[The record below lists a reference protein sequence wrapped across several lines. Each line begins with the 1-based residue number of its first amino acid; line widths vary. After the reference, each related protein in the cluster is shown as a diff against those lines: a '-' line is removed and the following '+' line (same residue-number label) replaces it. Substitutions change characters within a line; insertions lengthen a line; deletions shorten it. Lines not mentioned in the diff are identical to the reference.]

1 VNLVACALLGIGP
14 ENRTWFRAIEP
25 QHWPT
30 ALGTAHTT
38 RVPSRFS
45 PATSS
50 SPAFPIL
57 YLAEDHQAALFEV
70 GALLGSPQLGAF
82 VANPR
87 RAWILLNVQVTL
99 QSVAD
104 LADPAEQHKIGTT
117 AQELTGDWQ
126 GYAQRGPTM
135 SVSQPT
141 GLAPTQLLG
150 AALHAVPGLE
160 GFRTVSARV
169 PTHMNLVVFPDKL
182 LPGSRVIFSNAATG
196 TTFAIPP

>member
-1 VNLVACALLGIGP
+1 VSVAACGLLGTGP

-30 ALGTAHTT
+30 ALGTTHTT
-38 RVPSRFS
+38 RVRSRFS
-45 PATSS
+45 TATPST
-50 SPAFPIL
+50 PAFPVL
-57 YLAEDHQAALFEV
+57 YLAEDQQVALFEV
-70 GALLGSPQLGAF
+70 GALFGSPQLGAF
-82 VANPR
+82 AANPR
-87 RAWILLNVQVTL
+87 QAWILLNVQVTL

-117 AQELTGDWQ
+117 AQELTGDWRS
-126 GYAQRGPTM
+126 YALRGPKV

-169 PTHMNLVVFPDKL
+169 PTHMSLVVFPDKL
-182 LPGSRVIFSNAATG
+182 LPGSRVVFSNAATG